1 MKNTILSIVAILFL
15 AVGISSAQGIKVGGG
30 LSYGSEISSIGLRAD
45 GVYSINADWSVG
57 LTGTYYL
64 PKNDLSWFVIDANAQ
79 YNFVKQSDL
88 TVYALAGLNMTMWN
102 LDFPE
107 NSYGFDFDTSGT
119 DTGVNIGAGAR
130 KKLGKLELLGEIK
143 YVASGA
149 GFFSLGAGIL
159 FPLN

>member
-1 MKNTILSIVAILFL
+1 MKNTILSIIAILFL

-45 GVYSINADWSVG
+45 GVYSINKDISVG

-64 PKNDLSWFVIDANAQ
+64 PKNDLSWFVVDANAQ
-79 YNFVKQSDL
+79 YNFVKESDL

-102 LDFPE
+102 LSIDMGMFGKIE
-107 NSYGFDFDTSGT
+107 TSGT
-119 DTGVNIGAGAR
+119 DTGVNLGAGAR
-130 KKLGKLELLGEIK
+130 KKMGKFELLGEVK

-159 FPLN
+159 FPIN

>member
-1 MKNTILSIVAILFL
+1 MKNTILSIIAILFL

-30 LSYGSEISSIGLRAD
+30 LSYASEISSIGLRAD
-45 GVYSINADWSVG
+45 GVYSINADWSAA

-88 TVYALAGLNMTMWN
+88 TVYGLAGLNMTMWS
-102 LDFPE
+102 LSIDMGMFGKLE
-107 NSYGFDFDTSGT
+107 SSGT
-119 DTGVNIGAGAR
+119 DTGINLGAGAR
-130 KKLGKLELLGEIK
+130 KKIGNFELLGEVK

-159 FPLN
+159 FPIN